1 MKLDNKQYDVLKLI
15 ALKILPALGAF
26 VGTVGTALN
35 WEFTAIVVTIITAFD
50 TMLGTMLGVSTANY
64 NKEDE

>member
-1 MKLDNKQYDVLKLI
+1 MNLSNKQYDFLKII
-15 ALKILPALGAF
+15 ALKILPAIGTF

-50 TMLGTMLGVSTANY
+50 TMLGTMLGVSSANY
-64 NKEDE
+64 NKGDE